1 VEQNAA
7 KDDLLK
13 DRAARRQDGYR
24 YEHATPLPQRHHQR
38 R

>member
-13 DRAARRQDGYR
+13 DRAARRQDR
-24 YEHATPLPQRHHQR
+24 KRPWWQTVR
-38 R
+38 